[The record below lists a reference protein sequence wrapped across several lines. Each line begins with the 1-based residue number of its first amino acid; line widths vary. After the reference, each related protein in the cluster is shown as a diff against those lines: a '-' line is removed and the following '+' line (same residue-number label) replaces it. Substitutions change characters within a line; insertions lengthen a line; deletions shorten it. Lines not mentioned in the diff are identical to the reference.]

1 MGPVKV
7 LFDTSVLIAGVIE
20 SHPAHERAFAW
31 FRRVT
36 DREVELFVAAHSLAE
51 FYAVLTRLP
60 VSPKISPTLA
70 LRLLRE
76 NIEAVAHIVPLV
88 EKEYLQVQVNMAELE
103 LAGGVVYDAI
113 IAAVA
118 PKSNCDALLTLNR
131 RDFIRVWPE
140 GKEYILEP

>member
-1 MGPVKV
+1 M
-7 LFDTSVLIAGVIE
+7 
-20 SHPAHERAFAW
+20 
-31 FRRVT
+31 
-36 DREVELFVAAHSLAE
+36 
-51 FYAVLTRLP
+51 
-60 VSPKISPTLA
+60 A

-88 EKEYLQVQVNMAELE
+88 EKEYLQVLVNMAELE

-118 PKSNCDALLTLNR
+118 QKSNCDALLTLNR